1 MAGGTRTLGEA
12 LSALWSN
19 KVRSAL
25 MVISIAIGVAALTA
39 VICIG
44 QGTAESVVAKAS
56 KHGNDMIMVRPGGEK
71 QVFMAD
77 KDTTKV
83 SLSTDDTEAIGASLA
98 NVRRVASTQNER
110 EWDVAYG
117 GQSIKQRIFGV
128 TSEWAAIRRKAGCIF
143 GDSITEE
150 DMQGASRVCVLGPR
164 TAETLFGDENPVGE
178 EILIGEDYFEVK
190 GVFKSVGAS
199 AGGKDDWDFRV
210 VVPLATATKRMFGRT
225 HLEQIIIQVED
236 PDKVAETAEEIR
248 ALLRER
254 HGIGPG
260 EADDFFVREPEDVKE
275 AALEIATEMSG
286 LKLFT
291 SGIALFIGGI
301 VIMSIMLLSVSR
313 RTREIGLRRAV
324 GARKRDILGQFL
336 AESLCVTLMGCA
348 VGLAC
353 GVAAAYLLSE
363 TPPKVTWVPLVVAVA
378 SCSLVALL
386 FGLYPALKAAE
397 VDPVVALRS
406 AEM

>member
-1 MAGGTRTLGEA
+1 MAGVTTTLGEA
-12 LSALWSN
+12 LAALWSN
-19 KVRSAL
+19 KLRSAL

-44 QGTAESVVAKAS
+44 QGTAEAVVAKAS

-71 QVFMAD
+71 QVFMAE

-83 SLSTDDTEAIGASLA
+83 SLSTEDTEAIGASIP
-98 NVRRVASTQNER
+98 NVLRMASTQNER
-110 EWDVAYG
+110 NWDVAYG

-128 TSEWAAIRRKAGCIF
+128 TSQWAAIRRKAGCIF

-150 DMQGASRVCVLGPR
+150 DMQGASRVCVLGSR
-164 TAETLFGDENPVGE
+164 TAETLFGDEDPVGE
-178 EILIGEDYFEVK
+178 EILIGEDHFEVK
-190 GVFKSVGAS
+190 GVFKPVGAS
-199 AGGKDDWDFRV
+199 AGKSDWDFRV
-210 VVPLATATKRMFGRT
+210 IVPLSTATKRIFGRT

-236 PDKVAETAEEIR
+236 PDRVAETAEEIR

-254 HGIGPG
+254 HGIDPG
-260 EADDFFVREPEDVKE
+260 EGDDFYVREPEDVKE

-291 SGIALFIGGI
+291 SGIALVSGGI

-336 AESLCVTLMGCA
+336 AESLCVTLLGCV
-348 VGLAC
+348 VGLAA
-353 GVAAAYLLSE
+353 GVGAAYLLSA
-363 TPPKVTWVPLVVAVA
+363 TPPTVTWVPVVVAVA
-378 SCSLVALL
+378 SCSLVALV
-386 FGLYPALKAAE
+386 FGLYPALKAAD

>member
-1 MAGGTRTLGEA
+1 MAGGTKALGEA
-12 LSALWSN
+12 ITALWSN

-56 KHGNDMIMVRPGGEK
+56 AHGNDMIMVRPGGKK
-71 QVFMAD
+71 QVFAAV

-83 SLSTDDTEAIGASLA
+83 SLSTDDAEAIGASLA

-128 TSEWAAIRRKAGCIF
+128 TSEWTAIRRKAGCIF
-143 GDSITEE
+143 GDSITED
-150 DMQGASRVCVLGPR
+150 DMQGARRVCVLGSR
-164 TAETLFGDENPVGE
+164 TAETLFGNENPVGE

-210 VVPLATATKRMFGRT
+210 VVPLATTTKRMFGRT
-225 HLEQIIIQVED
+225 YLEQIIIQVED
-236 PDKVAETAEEIR
+236 PENVAQTAEDIR
-248 ALLRER
+248 VLLRER

-260 EADDFFVREPEDVKE
+260 DADDFFVREPEDVKE

-324 GARKRDILGQFL
+324 GARKRDVLAQFL
-336 AESLCVTLMGCA
+336 AESLCVTLAGCV
-348 VGLAC
+348 VGVAC

-363 TPPKVTWVPLVVAVA
+363 TPPKVTWVPVAVAVA

>member
-1 MAGGTRTLGEA
+1 
-12 LSALWSN
+12 
-19 KVRSAL
+19 
-25 MVISIAIGVAALTA
+25 
-39 VICIG
+39 
-44 QGTAESVVAKAS
+44 
-56 KHGNDMIMVRPGGEK
+56 MIMVRPGGEK

-83 SLSTDDTEAIGASLA
+83 SLSTDDTEAIGASIP
-98 NVRRVASTQNER
+98 NVLRVASTQNER
-110 EWDVAYG
+110 NWDVAYG

-143 GDSITEE
+143 GDSIREE
-150 DMQGASRVCVLGPR
+150 DMQGASRVCVLASR

-178 EILIGEDYFEVK
+178 EILIGEDHFKVK

-199 AGGKDDWDFRV
+199 AGAKDDWDFRV
-210 VVPLATATKRMFGRT
+210 VVPLSTATKRMFGRA

-236 PDKVAETAEEIR
+236 PDKVAQTAEDVR

-260 EADDFFVREPEDVKE
+260 EDDDFYVREPEHVKE
-275 AALEIATEMSG
+275 AAMEIATEMSG

-291 SGIALFIGGI
+291 SAIALVIGGI

-336 AESLCVTLMGCA
+336 AESLCVTLLGCV
-348 VGLAC
+348 VGLAG

-363 TPPKVTWVPLVVAVA
+363 TPPKVTWVPIVVAVA
-378 SCSLVALL
+378 SCSLVALV
-386 FGLYPALKAAE
+386 FGLYPALKAAK